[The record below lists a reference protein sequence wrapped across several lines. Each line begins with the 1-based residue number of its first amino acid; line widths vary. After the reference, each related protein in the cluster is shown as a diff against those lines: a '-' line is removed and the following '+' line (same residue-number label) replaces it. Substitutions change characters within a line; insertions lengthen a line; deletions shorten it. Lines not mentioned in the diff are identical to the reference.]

1 MVQLKKTQVKII
13 SVLIALVFV
22 GSVVALALS
31 QSNNSIANAASSSN
45 VGVVDYSQFS
55 AIKDVTDMQA
65 QMQKLAQ
72 DAEKEFNEKAAGMS
86 DEQKQEYY
94 QQTMQRLQQQQADMM
109 EPVRAKI
116 EAAVKEVADA
126 KGITVVINKEA
137 VVYGGT
143 DLTQDV
149 LKKLNK

>member
-31 QSNNSIANAASSSN
+31 QSNSSIANAAASSN
-45 VGVVDYSQFS
+45 VGVVDYSQFGS
-55 AIKDVTDMQA
+55 IKDVTDMQA
-65 QMQKLAQ
+65 QMQQLTNDAQ
-72 DAEKEFNEKAAGMS
+72 KDFEEKSAGMN
-86 DEQKQEYY
+86 DQQKAEYY
-94 QQTMQRLQQQQADMM
+94 QQTMQRLQQQQMDMM
-109 EPVRAKI
+109 EPVRNKI

-126 KGITVVINKEA
+126 KGITVVLNKEA

>member
-13 SVLIALVFV
+13 SVLIAVVFI

-31 QSNNSIANAASSSN
+31 QSNNSIANAAASSN

-72 DAEKEFNEKAAGMS
+72 DAEKDFNEKAAGMS

-94 QQTMQRLQQQQADMM
+94 QQTMQRLQQQADMM

>member
-1 MVQLKKTQVKII
+1 
-13 SVLIALVFV
+13 
-22 GSVVALALS
+22 
-31 QSNNSIANAASSSN
+31 
-45 VGVVDYSQFS
+45 
-55 AIKDVTDMQA
+55 
-65 QMQKLAQ
+65 
-72 DAEKEFNEKAAGMS
+72 
-86 DEQKQEYY
+86 
-94 QQTMQRLQQQQADMM
+94 MM